1 MDKAVTDDLPIRL
14 RGIRETRFRDSVI
27 NSGIINYLNFD
38 VADCTTYHS
47 LARTDGQSGFM
58 GVIDG

>member
-38 VADCTTYHS
+38 VADCTTYQS
-47 LARTDGQSGFM
+47 LDRTDGQSEFI